1 MKKHMKQPLE
11 SSIVIDCLVVDDE
24 PIAREGIMEYIRQI
38 DYLRPVAQCKSATE
52 AAALLQKNK
61 IDLIFLDIQMP
72 KLSGIEFVKA
82 LAAPPL
88 VIFTTAYSEYALE
101 GFELDVVDYLLKP
114 ISFQRF
120 LKAVDKAQN
129 YLHAKN
135 KDVSITQDFFFIKC
149 NGKIEKI
156 IMSDVVY
163 IEALANYVIIHTGQ
177 KQYITY
183 LTFSGIEEQLPA
195 HLFIRIHKSYLIAV
209 SAIQTI
215 DGNEII
221 TSSTRLPLSKNYRND
236 VMNRIESR
244 LIKR

>member
-1 MKKHMKQPLE
+1 MKKPMKQHLK
-11 SSIVIDCLVVDDE
+11 SDTVIDCLIVDDE

-38 DYLRPVAQCKSATE
+38 DYLNPVGQCKSATE
-52 AAALLQKNK
+52 AASLLQKNK
-61 IDLIFLDIQMP
+61 VDLSFIDIQMP

-82 LAAPPL
+82 LADPPL
-88 VIFTTAYSEYALE
+88 IIFTTAYSEYALE

-129 YLHAKN
+129 YLHARN
-135 KDVSITQDFFFIKC
+135 KDVSITPDFFFIKC

-156 IMSDVVY
+156 IMDDVIY
-163 IEALANYVIIHTGQ
+163 IEAMSNYVIIHTRQ
-177 KQYITY
+177 KKYITY
-183 LTFSGIEEQLPA
+183 LTFSGIEEQLPS
-195 HLFIRIHKSYLIAV
+195 HLFVRIHKSYLVAV

-221 TSSTRLPLSKNYRND
+221 TNSMRLPLSKNYRND
-236 VMNRIESR
+236 VMARIESR
-244 LIKR
+244 LFKR

>member
-1 MKKHMKQPLE
+1 MKKPMKQHLK
-11 SSIVIDCLVVDDE
+11 SDTVIDCLIVDDE

-38 DYLRPVAQCKSATE
+38 DYLNPVGQCKSATE
-52 AAALLQKNK
+52 AASLLQKNK
-61 IDLIFLDIQMP
+61 VDLIFIDIQMP

-82 LAAPPL
+82 LADPPL
-88 VIFTTAYSEYALE
+88 IIFTTAYSEYALE

-129 YLHAKN
+129 YLHARN
-135 KDVSITQDFFFIKC
+135 KDVSITPDFFFIKC

-156 IMSDVVY
+156 IMDDVIY
-163 IEALANYVIIHTGQ
+163 IEAMSNYVIIHTRQ
-177 KQYITY
+177 KKYITY
-183 LTFSGIEEQLPA
+183 LTFSGIEEQLPS
-195 HLFIRIHKSYLIAV
+195 HLFVRIHKSYLVAV

-221 TSSTRLPLSKNYRND
+221 TNSMRLPLSKNYRND
-236 VMNRIESR
+236 VMARIESR
-244 LIKR
+244 LFKR

>member
-1 MKKHMKQPLE
+1 MKQHLK
-11 SSIVIDCLVVDDE
+11 SDTVIDCLIVDDE

-38 DYLRPVAQCKSATE
+38 DYLNPVGQCKSATE
-52 AAALLQKNK
+52 AASLLQKNK
-61 IDLIFLDIQMP
+61 VDLIFIDIQMP

-82 LAAPPL
+82 LADPPL
-88 VIFTTAYSEYALE
+88 IIFTTAYSEYALE

-129 YLHAKN
+129 YLHARN
-135 KDVSITQDFFFIKC
+135 KDVSITPDFFFIKC

-156 IMSDVVY
+156 IMDDVIY
-163 IEALANYVIIHTGQ
+163 IEAMSNYVIIHTRQ
-177 KQYITY
+177 KKYITY
-183 LTFSGIEEQLPA
+183 LTFSGIEEQLPS
-195 HLFIRIHKSYLIAV
+195 HLFVRIHKSYLVAV

-221 TSSTRLPLSKNYRND
+221 TNSMRLPLSKNYRND
-236 VMNRIESR
+236 VMARIESR
-244 LIKR
+244 LFKR